1 MINDDGSVMT
11 DEQLSPYYGGSGSD
25 TSTATDTTQPKT
37 QGINSAPSGPATT
50 DPVGSGFSMPVATT
64 PTPAPYVAPT
74 GSQASNT
81 SDALD
86 TWFKEHGSGERYSW
100 INGSL
105 VDMAALTYN
114 SLFNTKVGVGGMTQD
129 IKDAYGLTDSKLV
142 DAASSANA
150 ASESRW
156 QYALTHGGFFTPETN
171 PNANPLDLSS
181 GKTQGGV
188 ANDGVFSVGLVTQGS
203 ENGDV
208 SATPSGVAG
217 STSTGATGPVSGS
230 GSGSGVSEGGSAI
243 NRLIDLAAAMY
254 ASAGVKG
261 GTGTGFGGLVG
272 GPLGDATNTGE
283 LAEPTPPQSHKGLV
297 IVVLLLAGV
306 GFWWYKKH
314 HHKAA

>member
-1 MINDDGSVMT
+1 MT
-11 DEQLSPYYGGSGSD
+11 DEQLQPYYGGYGSD
-25 TSTATDTTQPKT
+25 TSTKQDATQPKT
-37 QGINSAPSGPATT
+37 SGITSAPTGPATT
-50 DPVGSGFSMPVATT
+50 DPVGSGYSEPVATT
-64 PTPAPYVAPT
+64 QPKPYVAPT

-105 VDMAALTYN
+105 IDMAALTYN
-114 SLFNTKVGVGGMTQD
+114 SLVNTKVGQGGMTQD
-129 IKDAYGLTDSKLV
+129 VKDAYGLTDSSLV
-142 DAASSANA
+142 AAAGSANA

-171 PNANPLDLSS
+171 PNAMPLSLSS

-188 ANDGVFSVGLVTQGS
+188 ANDGAFTVGLTSQNGES
-203 ENGDV
+203 GDV
-208 SATPSGVAG
+208 GATPSGVAG
-217 STSTGATGPVSGS
+217 STSTGATGPVSGT
-230 GSGSGVSEGGSAI
+230 GSGGGFSEGGNAI

-254 ASAGVKG
+254 AGAGVKG

-283 LAEPTPPQSHKGLV
+283 LAEPAPAPQSHKGL
-297 IVVLLLAGV
+297 IVLVLLLAV
-306 GFWWYKKH
+306 GGYWYYRKH
-314 HHKAA
+314 HKKAA